1 MSPKDTPA
9 ELKARREYS
18 YCGVEARLEI
28 WIPAETL
35 CVFRHAF
42 DVLADME
49 VKSWLI
55 KLDLCAWRPV
65 SRLHS
70 LNGIR
75 SQGVTGAVER
85 LTGETRSV
93 EAATTLTGW

>member
-1 MSPKDTPA
+1 M
-9 ELKARREYS
+9 Y
-18 YCGVEARLEI
+18 
-28 WIPAETL
+28 
-35 CVFRHAF
+35 
-42 DVLADME
+42 DME
-49 VKSWLI
+49 VCSWLI
-55 KLDLCAWRPV
+55 MRPLCVASVR
-65 SRLHS
+65 RLHS